1 MMDRVRRE
9 LPSVASSAAVARQA
23 VAEALRLAGFHGD
36 VDAAVL
42 LTSELVTNAIRHAQP
57 PLAIEVVADATTATV
72 KVSDGDVARLPV
84 LGPHTS
90 TALAGGGRG
99 LRIVD
104 RLASQWGVELGGSS
118 KTVWFTA
125 G

>member
-1 MMDRVRRE
+1 MRCELEADLAEVGTARRFIRAN
-9 LPSVASSAAVARQA
+9 LVDVSPGLNADAQLVA
-23 VAEALRLAGFHGD
+23 
-36 VDAAVL
+36 
-42 LTSELVTNAIRHAQP
+42 SELVTNAIRHAQP